1 MNPAKFEVL
10 QKRLCNKVAALQVGL
25 VQVLGLDPAA
35 ADRIIREELEKLLMR
50 GTHEQRQRDCTG
62 DSTGIDI
69 DS

>member
-25 VQVLGLDPAA
+25 VQVLGLDPAT

-50 GTHEQRQRDCTG
+50 GTHEQRDTATESNDRG
-62 DSTGIDI
+62 
-69 DS
+69 